1 MLTFQII
8 ENSSHAR
15 DLVKILKTLPYVN
28 VLNDVPSR
36 QKNAL
41 AEKKL
46 MNSVKRGLKQAKDGD
61 KNKDIYQFL
70 NEI

>member
-8 ENSSHAR
+8 ENSSHAK

-28 VLNDVPSR
+28 VLEDVPTMP
-36 QKNAL
+36 KHTL

-46 MNSVKRGLKQAKDGD
+46 INSVKRGLQQAKIGD